1 MNKNERIIW
10 DNFDLNED
18 DWKDAYQE
26 WLEMNGYDEDNA
38 PMSLCEYMYYTNDTY
53 LEDERANLN
62 KDVDGVIMCLV
73 DVGTWHGRYNGLGV
87 EGTNIRDILYS
98 NFGFGL
104 SKWYCDRW
112 NVRGVQAHH
121 DGRNYLLY
129 RVVESKEKAEWL
141 KEMLLRGKMDEKK
154 FMRHTKSLRPY
165 IAKVYGW

>member
-1 MNKNERIIW
+1 MGKNERIIW

-26 WLEMNGYDEDNA
+26 WIEMNEYDEDNA

-62 KDVDGVIMCLV
+62 KDVDGVIVCLAS
-73 DVGTWHGRYNGLGV
+73 VGTWMGARDGYKEIGNNV
-87 EGTNIRDILYS
+87 RDILYS
-98 NFGFGL
+98 NCGYC
-104 SKWYCDRW
+104 KWYCDRW
-112 NVRGVQAHH
+112 NVRSVQAHH

-129 RVVESKEKAEWL
+129 RVAESKEKAEWIE
-141 KEMLLRGKMDEKK
+141 EMFLRGKMDEKK

-165 IAKVYGW
+165 VAKVYGF